1 MIVREAIQEVRGFRY
16 MVEHLD
22 LRSGLGRRV
31 FYDQPWMTDSREIE
45 EELGRV
51 EKVAGILRAAG
62 READNVSVR
71 LEQVKDIR
79 GTVARVKEGVVLDDL
94 ELFELKNLALN
105 GGLLREAVEAWG
117 VVSIPDLEGVVRL
130 LDPEGLRIPHFYI
143 CDAFSEELAALR
155 AEMKRCKQWGE
166 EDAAERLYAQSVEW
180 EDRVRGQLSKDLRGF
195 AGILGQALQ
204 EIARLDILLA
214 KARQALALGL
224 AKPVCGGEAT
234 VFEGLFHPQLREL
247 LQRQGKR
254 FQPVDLCLCAG
265 ATLVTGAN
273 MAGKTVLLKS
283 VAVAQCLLQF
293 GCYVPAARAEMAVVD
308 DLMASI
314 GDEQDELHG
323 LSSFAAEML
332 RIHRMVSRVKAGERL
347 LVLIDELARTTNPL
361 EGRAIVDAVV
371 EFLTEHKTM
380 ALVTTHYSGITAAC
394 RKLRVR
400 GFVEGQGK
408 VTWKNINEFMDYSLE
423 EDEGGTVPH
432 EALQIAALL
441 GVDRD
446 LLARAERFAG
456 QTE

>member
-1 MIVREAIQEVRGFRY
+1 MIVRKAIQEIRGFRY
-16 MVEHLD
+16 MAEHLD
-22 LRSGLGRRV
+22 IRSGLGQKV
-31 FYDQPWMTDSREIE
+31 FYDLPWYGSREEIE
-45 EELGRV
+45 GELERVSKTIWAIQEDGRRA
-51 EKVAGILRAAG
+51 EQVAA
-62 READNVSVR
+62 R
-71 LEQVKDIR
+71 LGLVKDIR
-79 GTVARVKEGVVLDDL
+79 KSVERVKEGVVLDDL
-94 ELFELKNLALN
+94 ELFELKRLALN
-105 GGLLREAVEAWG
+105 NGQLQELVKDWG
-117 VVSIPDLEGVVRL
+117 VVCLPDLEGVLEV
-130 LDPEGLRIPHFYI
+130 LDPEGTRIPHFYI

-155 AEMKRCKQWGE
+155 AEMKRCKQRGE

-180 EDRVRGQLSKDLRGF
+180 EDRVRGQLSKDLREF
-195 AGILGQALQ
+195 AGVLGQALQ

-247 LQRQGKR
+247 LQQQGKR

-380 ALVTTHYSGITAAC
+380 ALVTTHYSGITAVC